1 MQMSVPVDFRS
12 RYLFSITLQNVKAL
26 LTIGGWT
33 GSIYWSSSV
42 ATVQNRTTFA
52 NNVAQFARTH
62 NLDGIDFE
70 YVCCYLFLIFALNNH
85 TH

>member
-42 ATVQNRTTFA
+42 ATVQNRWSRG
-52 NNVAQFARTH
+52 VRGHSIGQQ
-62 NLDGIDFE
+62 
-70 YVCCYLFLIFALNNH
+70 V
-85 TH
+85 